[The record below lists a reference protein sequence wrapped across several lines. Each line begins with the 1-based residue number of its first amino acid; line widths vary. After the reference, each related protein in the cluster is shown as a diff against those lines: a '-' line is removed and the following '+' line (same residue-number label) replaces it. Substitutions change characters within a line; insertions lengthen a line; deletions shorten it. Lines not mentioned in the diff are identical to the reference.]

1 MKKLQ
6 KVRQRVEAMTFRTG
20 EGELNEKDQYTVT
33 LKKDDTKLG
42 IQFLI
47 NGNRVNKF
55 TDDNDAKAKSN
66 GIALNDVVVKMT
78 FGNESFNLFDK
89 DSKQKSC
96 CAVLLDAWQT
106 KLLKQSAN
114 DNKEIKVFFA
124 RPVMKVAELPKKEGA
139 AKRRRLSTLDRL
151 LREIRMAEC

>member
-66 GIALNDVVVKMT
+66 GIELNDVVVEMT
-78 FGNESFNLFDK
+78 FGNESFKLSGK
-89 DSKQKSC
+89 DAKQKRC
-96 CAVLLDAWQT
+96 DVLLDAWR
-106 KLLKQSAN
+106 KLQKKDAA
-114 DNKEIKVFFA
+114 DKDIKVSFT
-124 RPVMKVAELPKKEGA
+124 RPEVKKLG
-139 AKRRRLSTLDRL
+139 KDGKLVSKTPVRRRLCTLDRL
-151 LREIRMAEC
+151 LQEIRKVEC